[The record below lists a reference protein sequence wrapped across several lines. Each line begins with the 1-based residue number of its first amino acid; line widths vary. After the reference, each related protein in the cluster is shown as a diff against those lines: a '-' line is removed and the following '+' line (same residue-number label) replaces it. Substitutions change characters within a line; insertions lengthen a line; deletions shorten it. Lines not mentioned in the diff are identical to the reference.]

1 MAFFASFYFQ
11 YLVTYLFLSSLV
23 LFLCSFILV
32 HTYTIHFSF
41 SNSTTLLL
49 TSLIDECALC
59 KWIHLKL
66 LLLFFHILNL
76 FFIGRNQLIIWIIL
90 FDKLCVTT
98 EIFEFWH
105 MEVFEEC
112 HNRSQSYFW
121 YCKKYWVSLLEQIWK
136 HFV

>member
-1 MAFFASFYFQ
+1 MAFFAPFYFH

-49 TSLIDECALC
+49 TSLIDECALW

-76 FFIGRNQLIIWIIL
+76 FLLAETNWLYELSL
-90 FDKLCVTT
+90 FDKLCITMD
-98 EIFEFWH
+98 IFEFWH
-105 MEVFEEC
+105 MEVFEKC

-121 YCKKYWVSLLEQIWK
+121 HCKKYWVSLLKQIWK